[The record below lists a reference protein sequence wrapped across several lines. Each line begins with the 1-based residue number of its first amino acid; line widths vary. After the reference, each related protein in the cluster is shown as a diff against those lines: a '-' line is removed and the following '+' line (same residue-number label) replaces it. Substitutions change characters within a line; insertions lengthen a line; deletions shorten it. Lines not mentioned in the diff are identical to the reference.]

1 MEIRISQE
9 ELSKKKLFVATP
21 MYGGACMGV
30 FAKSIADLSAICTRY
45 GVSLQLY
52 LLFNESLIPRAR
64 NYCCDEFLRSDANHF
79 LFLDGDIG
87 FDPNDIIQMLALQT
101 DDSPYDI
108 LGAPYPKK
116 CISWEKIVMAVN
128 KGLADND
135 PSVLDKYVGDF
146 VFNPK
151 PGITSFQISEPVEV
165 LELGTG
171 FMMIKR
177 ATMQKFAD
185 SFPQYLYRPDH
196 VRTKHFDGSR
206 KITMFFQSEIDQYS
220 AENVY
225 ENLIEQLKA
234 LSPDDPET
242 INKLPELIT
251 LAKKVRE
258 ETEEKKSKKSLRYLS
273 EDYWFCQRCQDI
285 GIKSFLLPWMKTM
298 HVGSMVYGG
307 SLADLAQIGANPT
320 ADPTQLRN
328 KQ

>member
-21 MYGGACMGV
+21 MFGGACMGV
-30 FAKSIADLSAICTRY
+30 FTKSIADLSAICTRY

-52 LLFNESLIPRAR
+52 FLFNESLIPRAR
-64 NYCCDEFLRSDANHF
+64 NYCCDEFLRSEANHF

-128 KGLADND
+128 KGVADND
-135 PSVLDKYVGDF
+135 PNVLDRYVGDF

-225 ENLIEQLKA
+225 ENLIEQLKV

-242 INKLPELIT
+242 INKL
-251 LAKKVRE
+251 
-258 ETEEKKSKKSLRYLS
+258 
-273 EDYWFCQRCQDI
+273 
-285 GIKSFLLPWMKTM
+285 
-298 HVGSMVYGG
+298 
-307 SLADLAQIGANPT
+307 
-320 ADPTQLRN
+320 
-328 KQ
+328 